1 MILTNRAVRKGQTR
15 DTTMKI
21 STIIAAAAVV
31 LFTTAAGAEPVKTQ
45 VEVRYSDLNLASPDG
60 KAALAKRIEIAANT
74 ACGVGANQRDLAL
87 ISQASRCHAEAVAT
101 ANVAIASV
109 TAPVLA
115 SR

>member
-1 MILTNRAVRKGQTR
+1 
-15 DTTMKI
+15 MKI

-31 LFTTAAGAEPVKTQ
+31 LITTAAGAEPVKTQ
-45 VEVRYSDLNLASPDG
+45 VQVRYSDLNLASPDG
-60 KAALAKRIEIAANT
+60 KATLAKRIEIAANT
-74 ACGVGANQRDLAL
+74 ACDVDPSQRDLAV
-87 ISQASRCHAEAVAT
+87 IAEASRCHAQAIAT